1 MSNYCLWKTSHFTAM
16 SCASQDP
23 ETKTANLSYDDHVII
38 FQFLFK
44 SGLVQD
50 TQMSIIPLAEVSA
63 PSHSNNAFTA
73 FIHDSGQAAIT
84 VGVYCPVF
92 HLLWSACLAPQPLPP
107 GLDVIVPIFQS
118 LSSKQPGT
126 AGLLINCHIWRILV
140 VHCPICHL
148 PGVHVS
154 AVYVNAYV
162 TGYYIS
168 IPAIK

>member
-1 MSNYCLWKTSHFTAM
+1 M

-23 ETKTANLSYDDHVII
+23 ETKTANLSYNDHVII

-50 TQMSIIPLAEVSA
+50 TQMSIIPLAEVFD
-63 PSHSNNAFTA
+63 PMHSYDAFTA

-107 GLDVIVPIFQS
+107 GLDVIVPIFQP